1 MPFQEQVYRFSDILF
16 FQLTI
21 LPIQKGTI
29 LLHWIGRKSSLKQ
42 VLREGNTGGLH
53 ASTVPPGFPLPHI
66 LGFATLVEYSHDLD
80 EQRDIIVVNRT
91 Y

>member
-1 MPFQEQVYRFSDILF
+1 MLLFVPFREQVYRFSDILF

-42 VLREGNTGGLH
+42 VLQEGNTGGRLIM
-53 ASTVPPGFPLPHI
+53 AG
-66 LGFATLVEYSHDLD
+66 
-80 EQRDIIVVNRT
+80 
-91 Y
+91 

>member
-1 MPFQEQVYRFSDILF
+1 MLLFVPFREQVYRFSDILF

-42 VLREGNTGGLH
+42 VLREGNTGGRLIM
-53 ASTVPPGFPLPHI
+53 AG
-66 LGFATLVEYSHDLD
+66 
-80 EQRDIIVVNRT
+80 
-91 Y
+91 